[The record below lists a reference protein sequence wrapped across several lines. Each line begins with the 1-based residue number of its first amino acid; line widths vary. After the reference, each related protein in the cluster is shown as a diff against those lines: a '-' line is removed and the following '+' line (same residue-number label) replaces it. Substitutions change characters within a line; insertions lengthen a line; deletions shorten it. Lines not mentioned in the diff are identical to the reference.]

1 MVRRIIV
8 ETLNEAL
15 HKYIVDTR
23 AISKRLLYVTTIAT
37 MFTKVNDIS
46 TITKIEH
53 TTTETIV
60 ICRYEI
66 HNYIIY
72 LQILNSV

>member
-1 MVRRIIV
+1 
-8 ETLNEAL
+8 
-15 HKYIVDTR
+15 
-23 AISKRLLYVTTIAT
+23 

-46 TITKIEH
+46 TNEKIEH
-53 TTTETIV
+53 TTTETTV
-60 ICRYEI
+60 ICRYEV

>member
-46 TITKIEH
+46 TIK
-53 TTTETIV
+53 
-60 ICRYEI
+60 
-66 HNYIIY
+66 N
-72 LQILNSV
+72 